1 MFGITPYE
9 RNGLNSFFD
18 FDKDFF
24 GSPIARHFST
34 DIRDENDRYVLECEM
49 PGFEKDDIKID
60 VNGGILT
67 LFAQRDNSN
76 DKERSGEYIR
86 RERNFT
92 SCRRSFD
99 ISNVNEDAIDASYS
113 NGILKLVL
121 PKKENEKPQT
131 RQIEIK

>member
-9 RNGLNSFFD
+9 RNDRLSSFFD
-18 FDKDFF
+18 FDKDLF
-24 GSPIARHFST
+24 GSLGTRHFST

-60 VNGGILT
+60 VNGSVLT
-67 LFAQRDNSN
+67 LFAERDDSRN
-76 DKERSGEYIR
+76 KPTGEYIR

-113 NGILKLVL
+113 NGVLKLVL
-121 PKKENEKPQT
+121 PKKENEKPHS
-131 RQIEIK
+131 RQIEVK